1 VNAVLPG
8 ITETRFTTALME
20 DPAMLAHYL
29 EHVPLKRVAQPTEVS
44 GAVLY
49 LASSAASYT
58 TGVCLP
64 VDGGYLV
71 K

>member
-1 VNAVLPG
+1 MRILLV
-8 ITETRFTTALME
+8 EDEAL
-20 DPAMLAHYL
+20 LSHYL
-29 EHVPLKRVAQPTEVS
+29 EHVPLKRIAQPSEIA

-49 LASSAASYT
+49 LVSSASTYT
-58 TGVCLP
+58 TGICLP